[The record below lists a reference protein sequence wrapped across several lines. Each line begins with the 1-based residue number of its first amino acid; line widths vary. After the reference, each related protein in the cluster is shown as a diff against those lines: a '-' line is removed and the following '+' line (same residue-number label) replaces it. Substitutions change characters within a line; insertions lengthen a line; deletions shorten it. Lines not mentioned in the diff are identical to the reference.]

1 MNIEALYGNLEQMKE
16 IVREI
21 YVFTN
26 QLNQIKSVEISNGL
40 QVNLE
45 ERRLLEDAI
54 TALGNQVKI
63 LNNSI
68 PDLVE
73 NIGFFKK
80 LINSD
85 SSKLG
90 NTANNKLVQVSY
102 NPDEKAKR
110 VSFIISDQD
119 KQDFLENI
127 SKSNLSITQLKRKFS
142 VEKPMATFGKPNEYA
157 KISNLFFRDLSNNLV
172 EKGYFDKLN
181 LDLRKMNSPFVIN
194 TYVSMIL
201 FTCLWMS
208 IISLFIFIVVLFFNL
223 SIVFP
228 FLSPLPEN
236 TNFLL
241 RAISNCWIILALP
254 ILTGIFMYIYPS
266 GEAKSLGYRI
276 DQELPFVA
284 IHMSAIATS
293 GVELMVLFKIIIK
306 SEEYKYTNREFIKLI
321 NLINFQGKDLVTA
334 LRIVAKSSPSQKLRE
349 LLDGLATTMTSGG
362 NQNQFLTKHSETLLF
377 DYRLER
383 EKYTKTSETFMDIY
397 ISIGIAAPMIFL
409 MLFVIMGSTGLLST
423 FVGLGINELNLLMI
437 FGIALLNAGFI
448 VFLRIKQPVI

>member
-1 MNIEALYGNLEQMKE
+1 MNIDALYGNLEQMKE

-26 QLNQIKSVEISNGL
+26 QLNQIRAMEASNGL
-40 QVNLE
+40 QVSSE
-45 ERRLLEDAI
+45 EKRLLEESI
-54 TALGNQVKI
+54 ISLSNQVKI
-63 LNNSI
+63 LNNSLPNI
-68 PDLVE
+68 IE
-73 NIGFFKK
+73 NIGLYKK
-80 LINSD
+80 L
-85 SSKLG
+85 
-90 NTANNKLVQVSY
+90 NTTDYTIKNQTTNQLVQVSY
-102 NPDEKAKR
+102 DAQDKARKI
-110 VSFIISDQD
+110 SLIISDGD

-127 SKSNLSITQLKRKFS
+127 SKSNLSINQLKKNFS
-142 VEKPMATFGKPNEYA
+142 VEKPMATFGKPSGYA
-157 KISNLFFRDLSNNLV
+157 KLSNLFFRNLSNNLI

-201 FTCLWMS
+201 FTCLWMFGIS
-208 IISLFIFIVVLFFNL
+208 IFIFIVVLFFNVSL
-223 SIVFP
+223 LFP

-254 ILTGIFMYIYPS
+254 VLTGIFMYIYPS
-266 GEAKSLGYRI
+266 GEARSLGYKI

-293 GVELMVLFKIIIK
+293 GVELMVLFKIIIR
-306 SEEYKYTNREFIKLI
+306 SQEYKYTNREFVKLV
-321 NLINFQGKDLVTA
+321 NLINFQGKDLVSA
-334 LRIVAKSSPSQKLRE
+334 LRSVAKTSPSQKLKE

-362 NQNQFLTKHSETLLF
+362 NQDQFLTKHSETLLF

-409 MLFVIMGSTGLLST
+409 MLFVIIGSTGLLNT
-423 FVGLGINELNLLMI
+423 FVGLGINQLSILMI
-437 FGIALLNAGFI
+437 LGIVLLNTGFI
-448 VFLRIKQPVI
+448 VFLKLKQPVI